1 MKKAIVCGAGIGGMV
16 SALALN
22 AKGFEVS
29 IFEKNIYAG
38 GKMGEF
44 RRDGYRFD
52 TGPSLITMPHVLT
65 EFISSLG
72 KKAEDYIEFQ
82 KLETSCR
89 YFWSD
94 GTVFDWYS
102 DSELLRNEMLKVF
115 GEAETAGFDR
125 CIKYG
130 RKFYEISNEA
140 FLEGEFRLR
149 NFLTAE
155 GLKNATK
162 FISGR
167 SMNDVANKF
176 FKDPK
181 LKQLIN
187 RFATYNGSSPYLAP
201 QFFSIIPY
209 TEHKYGPWYV
219 KGGIYRI
226 AEALKKLC
234 NESGIEINFGK
245 RLNGFESTGR
255 KLTRLHFI
263 NDAGEI
269 SKLENFDLAVL
280 NFTSLPDFME
290 SDYFSNDDWSSSGM
304 ILFMGMKN
312 SNSSLAHHNIF
323 FSENYEKE
331 FIDIFEKKIPAKDMT
346 VYVSTTSKSELVDAP
361 QNCENWFVLV
371 NVPYINETQTWDDN
385 SKKIYADTIVN
396 KLNSFNFVFNGNIKD
411 YIQFMDI
418 FTPLDFKEKYG
429 AEFGS
434 IYGLSSNSLYTL
446 MKRPKNRSS
455 KFENLF
461 FVGGNTHPGGGVP
474 LCFLS
479 GKIVAELASQFK

>member
-16 SALALN
+16 SALALSN
-22 AKGFEVS
+22 KGYEVS
-29 IFEKNIYAG
+29 IFEKNDYAG

-44 RRDGYRFD
+44 RKDGFRFD

-65 EFISSLG
+65 EFFTSLG
-72 KKAEDYIEFQ
+72 KRAEDYIEFQ
-82 KLETSCR
+82 KLEISCR

-94 GTVFDWYS
+94 GTVFNWYS
-102 DSELLRNEMLKVF
+102 DSEQLRNEMLKVF

-167 SMNDVANKF
+167 SMNDVSNKF

-181 LKQLIN
+181 LKQLFN

-226 AEALKKLC
+226 AEALQKLC
-234 NESGIEINFGK
+234 RESGIEINFGK
-245 RLNGFESTGR
+245 RLTKFESAGG
-255 KLTRLHFI
+255 KLTKLLFADD
-263 NDAGEI
+263 NENI
-269 SKLENFDLAVL
+269 SEQEHFDLAVL
-280 NFTSLPDFME
+280 NFTSLPEIME
-290 SDYFSNDDWSSSGM
+290 NDYFSNDDWSSSGM
-304 ILFMGMKN
+304 ILFIGMKKT
-312 SNSSLAHHNIF
+312 NSSLAHHNIF
-323 FSENYEKE
+323 FSEHYEKE
-331 FIDIFEKKIPAKDMT
+331 FIDIFEKKIPANDMT
-346 VYVSTTSKSELVDAP
+346 IYVSTTSKNEPDDAP
-361 QNCENWFVLV
+361 HNCENWFVLV
-371 NVPYINETQTWDDN
+371 NVPFINGTQSWDES
-385 SKKIYADTIVN
+385 SKNRYADAVVS
-396 KLNSFNFVFNGNIKD
+396 KLNNFNFVFEGNVKD
-411 YIQFMDI
+411 QIQFMEI
-418 FTPLDFKEKYG
+418 FTPNDFKEKYG

-446 MKRPKNRSS
+446 MRRPKNRSA
-455 KFENLF
+455 KFTNLF
-461 FVGGNTHPGGGVP
+461 FAGGNTHPGGGVP

-479 GKIVAELASQFK
+479 GKIVAELASQGN